1 MTVALQDNVGALSE
15 IGRHRGT
22 GLFSFLFFKKR
33 ELNTPYVKFEA
44 PRSYFGRVM
53 REILMEDHI

>member
-1 MTVALQDNVGALSE
+1 MRLEDIEEQGFFLS
-15 IGRHRGT
+15 
-22 GLFSFLFFKKR
+22 FFFKKR